1 MPETL
6 IELPMKTPEEL
17 IQKGFND
24 GYLLAKYQPE
34 LAAKLAR
41 QAHEQSPY
49 FTGLVSGKAEYEAE
63 VNAWAK
69 SFHRGT
75 PERDSKDMDKER

>member
-1 MPETL
+1 
-6 IELPMKTPEEL
+6 MKTPEEL

-34 LAAKLAR
+34 LAAKLAK
-41 QAHEQSPY
+41 QQNEQSPY
-49 FTGLVSGKAEYEAE
+49 YTGLVSGKAEYEAE

-69 SFHRGT
+69 GFSRGM
-75 PERDSKDMDKER
+75 PNREGKDLDRERE

>member
-1 MPETL
+1 
-6 IELPMKTPEEL
+6 MKTPEKL

-34 LAAKLAR
+34 LAAKLAE
-41 QAHEQSPY
+41 HKNEQDPY
-49 FTGLVSGKAEYEAE
+49 YVGLISGKEEYDLE

-75 PERDSKDMDKER
+75 PHRDGKELDRERE

>member
-1 MPETL
+1 MPATL
-6 IELPMKTPEEL
+6 IEPPMKTPEEL

-24 GYLLAKYQPE
+24 GYLLAKFQPE
-34 LAAKLAR
+34 LAAKLA
-41 QAHEQSPY
+41 QQKNEQSPY
-49 FTGLVSGKAEYEAE
+49 FNGLVSGKAEYEAE

-75 PERDSKDMDKER
+75 PEREGKDLDKER

>member
-1 MPETL
+1 
-6 IELPMKTPEEL
+6 MKTPEEL

-34 LAAKLAR
+34 LAVKLA
-41 QAHEQSPY
+41 QQQNPQSPY
-49 FTGLVSGKAEYEAE
+49 YTGLVSGKAEYEAE

-69 SFHRGT
+69 GFSRGT
-75 PERDSKDMDKER
+75 QERDDREMDKER